1 MSTPDHE
8 ARAALM
14 RAADAGDTVMGAL
27 VSHLGAVQALQAV
40 RERAAPPG
48 FALAEE
54 LAGRFQSWHARLAAC
69 DPAADLEAGE
79 RAGARLVIPGDAEW
93 PTQLDAL
100 GSGRPLGLWL
110 HGTAD
115 LRFSCLR
122 SVAVV
127 GARAATSYGVH
138 VAAQFGIGLSEA
150 GWTVVSG
157 GAFGVDGAAHRGALA
172 AGGPTVVVLACG
184 VDYCYPAEHRSLFAG
199 ARDRGVLVSECPPG
213 VRPTRSRFLIRNR
226 VIAALSRG
234 TLVVEAALRSGALN
248 TAGHALTLDRHLGA
262 VPGPIT
268 SALSDGCHRL
278 LRERKAV
285 CVTTPEEMIE
295 LVGVMGDDLAPALRA
310 PALPRDS
317 LPEQTKRVLDA
328 VPARISAGPATIAVT
343 AGVDLNTALSAL
355 GSLAAT
361 GYIERTA
368 GGWRARRPVSPIYPK
383 AEPALPRSTPA
394 PAADDLAVVP
404 NPPREASSAS
414 NSGVPEELPE
424 VVPSMPDPCGV
435 PTEPAGSEPSS
446 RSAAAGAP
454 APSAPTEGPS
464 FHGPGSPVSTGKS
477 AAGTSV
483 HAKES
488 LVQGSATPVSSA
500 EPGTGAS
507 ARAGECPVR
516 ASASPVSSAE
526 PGTGASARAEECLV
540 HASATPVSS
549 GAFPAGASSSAHM
562 GRAPSRASALPVGS
576 AEFGAGASVRVG
588 ECPVQAPASP
598 DWAGQPSAGGC
609 ASSVGLGAAVGGASE
624 SSDWVGGLLDRGSR
638 SESSVCPEE
647 IAGAVPE
654 TLACP
659 SALAGPSASSEECA
673 DPGGLIPRPRPARE

>member
-27 VSHLGAVQALQAV
+27 VSQLGAVQALQAV

-48 FALAEE
+48 FALAEG

-157 GAFGVDGAAHRGALA
+157 GAFGIDGAAHRGALA

-394 PAADDLAVVP
+394 PAADDLGVVP

-414 NSGVPEELPE
+414 DSGVPDELPE
-424 VVPSMPDPCGV
+424 VVPSVPVDDDPGGV

-454 APSAPTEGPS
+454 ALSAPTDGAS
-464 FHGPGSPVSTGKS
+464 FHGPASPVSTGKS
-477 AAGTSV
+477 ATGTSV

-488 LVQGSATPVSSA
+488 SVQGSATPVSSGESGA
-500 EPGTGAS
+500 EAS
-507 ARAGECPVR
+507 ARA
-516 ASASPVSSAE
+516 
-526 PGTGASARAEECLV
+526 
-540 HASATPVSS
+540 
-549 GAFPAGASSSAHM
+549 
-562 GRAPSRASALPVGS
+562 

-588 ECPVQAPASP
+588 ECPVQASASP
-598 DWAGQPSAGGC
+598 DWAGQPPAGEC
-609 ASSVGLGAAVGGASE
+609 ASSVGLEEAAGGVSE
-624 SSDWVGGLLDRGSR
+624 SSDGVGGLLDRGSR
-638 SESSVCPEE
+638 PESSGCAEE
-647 IAGAVPE
+647 TAGAVPE

-659 SALAGPSASSEECA
+659 GALAGPSASSEECA
-673 DPGGLIPRPRPARE
+673 DPGALIPRPRPARE